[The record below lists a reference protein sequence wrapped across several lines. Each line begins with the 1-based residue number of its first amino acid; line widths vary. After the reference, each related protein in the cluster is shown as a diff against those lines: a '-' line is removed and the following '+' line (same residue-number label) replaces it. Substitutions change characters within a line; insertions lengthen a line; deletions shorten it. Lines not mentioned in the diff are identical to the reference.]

1 MNILSITDIDTE
13 NNTIVFNDNQPEDVR
28 KFRAYI
34 HLADFPN
41 QTTDSIKTILN
52 NYMKPQTCGAEI
64 FLENTRLDFI
74 NGIVLCYIVS
84 MTVYD
89 GDYVGKDTIAVDF
102 KTVDC
107 SYFPKNFKI

>member
-1 MNILSITDIDTE
+1 MNTLSITNINIE
-13 NNTIVFNDNQPEDVR
+13 NHTIVFNDNQPEDVR

-34 HLADFPN
+34 HLTDFPN

-64 FLENTRLDFI
+64 FLENIRLDFI

-89 GDYVGKDTIAVDF
+89 DEYVGKNTIAVDF
-102 KTVDC
+102 KIVDC
-107 SYFPKNFKI
+107 SSFPKNFKI